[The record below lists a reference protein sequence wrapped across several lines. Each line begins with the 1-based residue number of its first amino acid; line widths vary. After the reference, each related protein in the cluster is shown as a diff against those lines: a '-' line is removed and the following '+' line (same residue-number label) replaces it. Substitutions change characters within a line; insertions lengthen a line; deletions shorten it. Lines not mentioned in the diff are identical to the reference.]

1 MTKSKRGRSLFDLLQ
16 PEEATGSEASPS
28 SGVGVQQ
35 PPAELPRPSGSRT
48 RGTNVARTTP
58 AAAPASGHEPLVEVD
73 GDRFRLSFSSL
84 TAALAVFGLVI
95 VVFAAF
101 WLGGERGYD
110 KGYASGRLSF
120 EAEAV
125 DEIEAARNQ
134 PAATH
139 LIEDLLAEAP
149 HQGASPTEQD
159 AVGSSEAQATRWV
172 RDHTYVVAQEFPNGD
187 VEAANRAK
195 DYLATAGILA
205 AVVRRP
211 NGSLQLITAEGY
223 NLKDPAQRELAEEL
237 KRRVHSAGA
246 QYYAAG
252 GGYKLEGYFKT
263 LKGDRW

>member
-1 MTKSKRGRSLFDLLQ
+1 
-16 PEEATGSEASPS
+16 
-28 SGVGVQQ
+28 
-35 PPAELPRPSGSRT
+35 
-48 RGTNVARTTP
+48 VARTEQARPPT
-58 AAAPASGHEPLVEVD
+58 SEHVPLIEIE

-84 TAALAVFGLVI
+84 TAAFAVFGF
-95 VVFAAF
+95 VVAVVAAF
-101 WLGGERGYD
+101 LLGGERGYD
-110 KGYASGRLSF
+110 KGFANGRLSY

-139 LIEDLLAEAP
+139 LVEELLAEIP
-149 HQGASPTEQD
+149 HNNVGPGNRD
-159 AVGSSEAQATRWV
+159 AVGSTATQATKWV
-172 RDHTYVVAQEFPNGD
+172 REHTYVVAQEFPNGD

-195 DYLATAGILA
+195 DFLATAGILA
-205 AVVRRP
+205 DVVRRP
-211 NGSLQLITAEGY
+211 NGSLQLITTEGY
-223 NLKDPAQRELAEEL
+223 NLRDPAQREMAEEL